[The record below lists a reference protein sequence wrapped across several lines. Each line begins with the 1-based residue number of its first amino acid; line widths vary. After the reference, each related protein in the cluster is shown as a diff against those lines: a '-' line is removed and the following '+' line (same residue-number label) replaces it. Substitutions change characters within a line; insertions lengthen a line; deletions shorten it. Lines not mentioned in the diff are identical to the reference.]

1 MGPSTDVARP
11 RNLDW
16 KRAAALLYGDWGTSK
31 AYVIGY
37 AFLAMQFAS
46 LHTIIAVSA
55 ITGLVG
61 LNYLVVCKHFPDGGG
76 VYSAARSQG
85 RTLAVIGALLLIADL
100 TVTASLSGYDA
111 LKYFFPTMPNVW
123 VPGLTMIAV
132 LAFGVLNSFGPRHSG
147 GLAVALAVP
156 MVLLVIV
163 LIAMAVPH
171 LTSDLAT
178 PADVVR
184 MDPNH
189 PPMHPWT
196 AFVSSI
202 LALSGVE
209 AIASLTGVL
218 KLDPG
223 STPEKPCVAR
233 EARRAIIPVAIEVV
247 GGTILLGWATM
258 SLWKWSHSAFSP
270 GQTMTERLTEDSSH
284 ILRVLGEEFAAKAFG
299 HGWGV
304 GMGIVTGIVV
314 GLLLLSAVNT
324 AIAALIGML
333 YTLARDGEMPRPFLA
348 LNRHGVPKL
357 PLIVAT
363 VLPCIVLLITYTD
376 PDAALQT
383 LGDLYAIG
391 VVGAITVN
399 LGSCTFNKKL
409 ELKIWERGLFGL
421 TFLVLFCVEVSLA
434 YEKHLAL
441 FFVVIVLSVGFW
453 LRALSHKASGLATVT
468 VAREMADMVSPETI
482 ERLRPQPLTEGRKIL
497 VCARGVTPVL
507 KYALNEAHLHKAV
520 LCVLYMREIA
530 VILGGIQPRESRRP
544 RWQDDPQA
552 AAIMTLML
560 KVGEETGVC
569 VQPIYTVSTD
579 PAGTIVDIAATLGVD
594 LVMLGSSH
602 RATMVRLLKGNV
614 IERVASNLPED
625 IELVIHS

>member
-1 MGPSTDVARP
+1 MGPTTDVTRP

-31 AYVIGY
+31 AYVLGY
-37 AFLAMQFAS
+37 AFIAMQFAS
-46 LHTIIAVSA
+46 LHTIIAVSL

-111 LKYFFPTMPNVW
+111 LKYFFPNMPNVW
-123 VPGLTMIAV
+123 VPGLTMFAV
-132 LAFGVLNSFGPRHSG
+132 IAFGVLNSFGPRHSG
-147 GLAVALAVP
+147 GLAVVLAIP
-156 MVLLVIV
+156 MVLLVVV
-163 LIAMAVPH
+163 LIALAVPH
-171 LTSDLAT
+171 LTTDLAPF
-178 PADVVR
+178 PAT
-184 MDPNH
+184 H
-189 PPMHPWT
+189 TTGKAWGS
-196 AFVSSI
+196 FVSSI

-223 STPEKPCVAR
+223 STSENPQVGR

-247 GGTILLGWATM
+247 VGTILLGWATM
-258 SLWKWSHSAFSP
+258 SLWKWGHSAFTP
-270 GQTMTERLTEDSSH
+270 EQTMLDRLTEDSSH
-284 ILRVLGEEFAAKAFG
+284 ILRVLGEEFGAKWLG
-299 HGWGV
+299 HGFGT
-304 GMGIVTGIVV
+304 GMGIVVGIIV

-324 AIAALIGML
+324 AIAALIGMM

-363 VLPCIVLLITYTD
+363 VLPCIVLAITYTD
-376 PDAALQT
+376 PDAALAT
-383 LGDLYAIG
+383 LGELYAIG

-399 LGSCTFNKKL
+399 LGSCTFNPKL
-409 ELKIWERGLFGL
+409 GLKFWERALLGF
-421 TFLVLFCVEVSLA
+421 TFLVLFCVEISLA

-441 FFVVIVLSVGFW
+441 FFVVVVLGIGFW
-453 LRALSHKASGLATVT
+453 LRSLSHKASGLATVT
-468 VAREMADMVSPETI
+468 VAKEMAEMVSDETVQ
-482 ERLRPQPLTEGRKIL
+482 RLRPRALVEGRKIL
-497 VCARGVTPVL
+497 VCARGITPVL

-520 LCVLYMREIA
+520 LCVLYMRELA
-530 VILGGIQPRESRRP
+530 VLLGGAQASEPRRA

-552 AAIMTLML
+552 SAIMTLML
-560 KVGEETGVC
+560 KLGEETGVC
-569 VQPIYTVSTD
+569 VQPIYTSSTD
-579 PAGTIVDIAATLGVD
+579 PASTIVDIAATLGVD

-602 RATMVRLLKGNV
+602 RATMARLLKGNV

>member
-85 RTLAVIGALLLIADL
+85 RMLAVIGALLLIADL
-100 TVTASLSGYDA
+100 TVTAALSGYDA
-111 LKYFFPTMPNVW
+111 LKYFFPAMPNVW
-123 VPGLTMIAV
+123 VPGVTMIAV
-132 LAFGVLNSFGPRHSG
+132 IAFGVLNSFGPRHSG
-147 GLAVALAVP
+147 GLAVGLAVP
-156 MVLLVIV
+156 MVLLVVV
-163 LIAMAVPH
+163 LIALAVPH
-171 LTSDLAT
+171 FTTDLA
-178 PADVVR
+178 PF
-184 MDPNH
+184 PKGH
-189 PPMHPWT
+189 T
-196 AFVSSI
+196 AGHAWGSFVSSI

-223 STPEKPCVAR
+223 STLQKPSVSR
-233 EARRAIIPVAIEVV
+233 EASRAIIPVAIEVV

-258 SLWKWSHSAFSP
+258 SLWKWSHSAFAP
-270 GQTMTERLTEDSSH
+270 GRTMIERLTEDSSH
-284 ILRVLGEEFAAKAFG
+284 VLRVLGEEFTAKTFG
-299 HGWGV
+299 HGAAV
-304 GMGIVTGIVV
+304 AMGIVVGIVV

-333 YTLARDGEMPRPFLA
+333 YTLARDGEMPRSFLA
-348 LNRHGVPKL
+348 LNRYGVPRL
-357 PLIVAT
+357 PLIAAT
-363 VLPCIVLLITYTD
+363 VLPCVVLLVTYAN
-376 PDAALQT
+376 PDAALET
-383 LGDLYAIG
+383 LGELYAIG

-399 LGSCTFNKKL
+399 LGSCTFNRKL
-409 ELKIWERGLFGL
+409 DMRIWERGLLGL
-421 TFLVLFCVEVSLA
+421 TFAVLFCVEVSLA

-468 VAREMADMVSPETI
+468 VAREMAEIVSPETI
-482 ERLRPQPLTEGRKIL
+482 ERLRPQPLAEGGKIL
-497 VCARGVTPVL
+497 VCARGITPVL
-507 KYALNEAHLHKAV
+507 KYALTEAQLHKAV
-520 LCVLYMREIA
+520 LCVLYLREIA
-530 VILGGIQPRESRRP
+530 IILGRAQPGEPRRA

-560 KVGEETGVC
+560 KLGEESGVC
-569 VQPIYTVSTD
+569 VQPIYADSTD

-602 RATMVRLLKGNV
+602 RAAMARLLKGNV
-614 IERVASNLPED
+614 IERVASHLPED
-625 IELVIHS
+625 IELVIHG

>member
-1 MGPSTDVARP
+1 MGPSTDVTRP

-37 AFLAMQFAS
+37 AFIAMGFAS

-111 LKYFFPTMPNVW
+111 LKYFFPNMPNVW

-132 LAFGVLNSFGPRHSG
+132 IAFGVLNSFGPRHSG

-163 LIAMAVPH
+163 LIAFAVPH
-171 LTSDLAT
+171 LTTDLAPFPST
-178 PADVVR
+178 
-184 MDPNH
+184 H
-189 PPMHPWT
+189 T
-196 AFVSSI
+196 AGKAWGSFVSSI

-223 STPEKPCVAR
+223 STSEKPQVAR

-258 SLWKWSHSAFSP
+258 SLWKWGHSAFSP
-270 GQTMTERLTEDSSH
+270 EQTMLDRLTEDSSH

-304 GMGIVTGIVV
+304 AMGVVTGIIV

-333 YTLARDGEMPRPFLA
+333 YTLARDGEMPRPFLI
-348 LNRHGVPKL
+348 LNRYGVPKL

-363 VLPCIVLLITYTD
+363 VLPCIVLLVTYTD
-376 PDAALQT
+376 TEHALAM

-399 LGSCTFNKKL
+399 LGSCTFNKSL
-409 ELKIWERGLFGL
+409 ALRIWERGLFGI

-468 VAREMADMVSPETI
+468 VAREMAEMVSAETI
-482 ERLRPQPLTEGRKIL
+482 ERLRPRPLAEGRKIL

-530 VILGGIQPRESRRP
+530 VLLGGTQPSESRRA

-552 AAIMTLML
+552 SAIMTLML
-560 KVGEETGVC
+560 KLGEETGVC
-569 VQPIYTVSTD
+569 VQPIYTSSTD
-579 PAGTIVDIAATLGVD
+579 PASTIVDIAATLGVD

-602 RATMVRLLKGNV
+602 RAAMARLLKGNV
-614 IERVASNLPED
+614 IERVASSLPED
-625 IELVIHS
+625 IELVIHG

>member
-1 MGPSTDVARP
+1 MGPSLDVVRP

-46 LHTIIAVSA
+46 LHTIVAVSL

-111 LKYFFPTMPNVW
+111 FKYFFPSLPNVW
-123 VPGLTMIAV
+123 VPGVTMIAV
-132 LAFGVLNSFGPRHSG
+132 VGFGVLNSFGPRHSG

-156 MVLLVIV
+156 MVLLVIA
-163 LIAMAVPH
+163 LLALAAPH
-171 LTSDLAT
+171 FTTELA
-178 PADVVR
+178 PF
-184 MDPNH
+184 
-189 PPMHPWT
+189 PPTHTMGHAWGS
-196 AFVSSI
+196 FVSSI

-223 STPEKPCVAR
+223 STMEKPQVGR

-270 GQTMTERLTEDSSH
+270 EQTMLQRLTEDSSH
-284 ILRVLGEEFAAKAFG
+284 ILRVLGEEFATKAFG
-299 HGWGV
+299 HAWGV
-304 GMGIVTGIVV
+304 GMGVVTGIVV

-333 YTLARDGEMPRPFLA
+333 YTLARDGEMPGSFLA

-376 PDAALQT
+376 PDAALAT

-409 ELKIWERGLFGL
+409 ELKIWERSLL
-421 TFLVLFCVEVSLA
+421 AITFLILFCVEVSLA

-453 LRALSHKASGLATVT
+453 LRSLSHKASGLATIT
-468 VAREMADMVSPETI
+468 VSKEVADTVNPEALAK
-482 ERLRPQPLTEGRKIL
+482 LRPGPLEEGRKFL
-497 VCARGVTPVL
+497 VSARGNTPVL
-507 KYALNEAHLHKAV
+507 KYALTEAKLHKAV
-520 LCVLYMREIA
+520 LCVLYIREIA
-530 VILGGIQPRESRRP
+530 VLLGAAQPESKRAK
-544 RWQDDPQA
+544 WQDDPQA
-552 AAIMTLML
+552 GMIMSLML
-560 KVGEETGVC
+560 KLGEETGVC
-569 VQPIYTVSTD
+569 VQPIYAVSTD
-579 PAGTIVDIAATLGVD
+579 PAGTIVDIAATLGADV
-594 LVMLGSSH
+594 VMLGSSH
-602 RATMVRLLKGNV
+602 RAKMARLLKGNV
-614 IERVASNLPED
+614 IERVALQLPESID
-625 IELVIHS
+625 LIIHG